1 MENKITITLE
11 EYQELKMMET
21 KVSVIKSV
29 LRSNKYVSVGELKTI
44 LDIKE
49 TEKENKNET
58 V

>member
-21 KVSVIKSV
+21 KVSVIKKV
-29 LRSNKYVSVGELKTI
+29 VENNKYVSTGEIKNI
-44 LDIKE
+44 LGIKE